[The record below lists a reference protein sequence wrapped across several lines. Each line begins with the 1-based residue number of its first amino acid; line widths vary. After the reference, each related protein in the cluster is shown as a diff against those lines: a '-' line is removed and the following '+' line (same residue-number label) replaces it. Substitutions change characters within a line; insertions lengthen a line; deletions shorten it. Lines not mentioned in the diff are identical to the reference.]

1 MPDLWIWQFFH
12 RVRFDLLDCE
22 ILHSRWIQ
30 SIGFLSRW
38 FCILDS
44 DPPVPVSFG
53 KTGWPSVEGRQLTE
67 YYIVRKT
74 KIGEMAEWSI
84 ALVLKTR
91 SLQGLRGS
99 NPLLSSRT

>member
-1 MPDLWIWQFFH
+1 MEAL
-12 RVRFDLLDCE
+12 E
-22 ILHSRWIQ
+22 
-30 SIGFLSRW
+30 
-38 FCILDS
+38 
-44 DPPVPVSFG
+44 
-53 KTGWPSVEGRQLTE
+53 LTE

-99 NPLLSSRT
+99 NPLLSSSHFSKLCYVPRQSVRLIWHELNSGGLTLGIRRGRP